1 MAVAI
6 CFTIISGH
14 GSLQHVTNIAVK
26 ESEEW
31 YTFIYFTSKIAVFT
45 GSGTKAGFT
54 LGA

>member
-14 GSLQHVTNIAVK
+14 GTLQHVTNIAV
-26 ESEEW
+26 
-31 YTFIYFTSKIAVFT
+31 FTRSA
-45 GSGTKAGFT
+45 TKAGFT